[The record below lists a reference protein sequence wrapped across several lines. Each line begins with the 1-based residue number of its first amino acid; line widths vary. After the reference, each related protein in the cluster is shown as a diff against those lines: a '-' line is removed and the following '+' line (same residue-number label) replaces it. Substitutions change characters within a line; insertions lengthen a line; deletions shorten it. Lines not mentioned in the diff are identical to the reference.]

1 MARPWRRLVVGV
13 SLVVVAVLAFVAAQI
28 GLSWKQALDDVDA
41 MIVPTVSLPELP
53 TEVPEVKVDHS
64 QPEPT
69 PAPTPIPA
77 PDDPVNI
84 LLMGTD
90 ARSGEDVSRTDA
102 MIVVHIDPRT
112 DRVSMLSLPRDL
124 WVSIPGYGKSRINSA
139 YPIGETQFGKYYGPA
154 LAKQTVSKLLGIPIH
169 HFVLVNFDGF
179 KTLID
184 RLGGITVD
192 VPKEIDDPRYP
203 TEDYRTINVHFDTG
217 PQQMDGERAL
227 IYARTRHADSD
238 FGRNQRQQQVLMA
251 IFDRVRERGLLSQIT
266 SLDDYTDALRDSIRT
281 DMTKNDMLALTSVG
295 PRLSAERIARFS
307 IEPEMIVALREPAT
321 FAADPKALKKLVQ
334 EMIGA
339 PVASAGGED
348 PVRK

>member
-13 SLVVVAVLAFVAAQI
+13 SLVAVAVLAFVAAQI
-28 GLSWKQALDDVDA
+28 GLSWKQALDNVDA

-53 TEVPEVKVDHS
+53 TEVPEVQVDLS
-64 QPEPT
+64 KPEPT
-69 PAPTPIPA
+69 PAPTPVPA

-84 LLMGTD
+84 LLLGTD
-90 ARSGEDVSRTDA
+90 ARPGEEVSRTDA
-102 MIVVHIDPRT
+102 IIVVHIDPRT

-124 WVSIPGYGKSRINSA
+124 WVSVPGYGKARINAA
-139 YPIGETQFGKYYGPA
+139 YPIGEKSFGKHYGPA
-154 LAKQTVSKLLGIPIH
+154 MAKQTVSKLLDIPIH

-184 RLGGITVD
+184 RLGGITID
-192 VPKEIDDPRYP
+192 VPKEIDDPSYP
-203 TEDYRTINVHFDTG
+203 TEDYRTIKVHFDSG
-217 PQQMDGERAL
+217 PQQMDGDRAL

-251 IFDRVRERGLLSQIT
+251 IFDRVRERGVLSQIT

-281 DMTKNDMLALTSVG
+281 DVTKNDMLSLTSLV
-295 PRLSAERIARFS
+295 PRLSPERVARFA

-321 FAADPKALKKLVQ
+321 FAADPKALKQLVE
-334 EMIGA
+334 EMLGT

-348 PVRK
+348 PVQK